1 MCKNNAETIA
11 QVEKYFEEHNLEKD
25 EATRLKQRNLRL
37 KDILCLDYDD
47 VPRYKEEADASKP
60 NDTPSRRKIWE
71 DNELLYDGKEIRD
84 IVVNTVTTKQDR
96 NPNSGLIIYKN
107 RARGKT
113 KWRYLTPRECFKL
126 MGFDESDLT
135 G

>member
-1 MCKNNAETIA
+1 MGYYNKIYRLNAQNFGIPQKRERAYMISILCKNNAETIA

-60 NDTPSRRKIWE
+60 NDTPSRR
-71 DNELLYDGKEIRD
+71 
-84 IVVNTVTTKQDR
+84 
-96 NPNSGLIIYKN
+96 
-107 RARGKT
+107 
-113 KWRYLTPRECFKL
+113 
-126 MGFDESDLT
+126 
-135 G
+135 